1 MKRKIH
7 YIFDVILKMT
17 MEVYA
22 NEFLPFIGEN
32 RKIKKILKTE
42 YQTKKG
48 RIMTLDFLCQLE
60 DNTLLNIEFQYTGP
74 NSDDLDRF
82 FDYNILSQ
90 TKFDELCETIIIL
103 FKTNKSGQKSRKI
116 GKSKSMHPTFFYL
129 GDIDFMKILNSID
142 DKVENNINLTS
153 HDEISLLL
161 MCLLPKYKNK
171 FEILK
176 NICNLHKKFEL
187 FNKER
192 IDTFE
197 AIIGIEIENFI
208 EKDKQNQLME
218 VLNMS
223 PQSKEMMENAINHA
237 IKKSV
242 EREKQQIYQQGKEE
256 GIKEGKEEGIKE
268 GKKEGKKEEK
278 EKIAKNLKKYH
289 TPEEISKITGLTLAT
304 ILKL

>member
-17 MEVYA
+17 MEAYA
-22 NEFLPFIGEN
+22 NEFLQFIGEN
-32 RKIKKILKTE
+32 RKIKKLLKTE

-60 DNTLLNIEFQYTGP
+60 DSTLLNIEFQFTGP

-129 GDIDFMKILNSID
+129 GDMDFMKILNSIG

-153 HDEISLLL
+153 LDEISLLL

-171 FEILK
+171 FEILEK
-176 NICNLHKKFEL
+176 ICNLHKKDEL
-187 FNKER
+187 FNKET

-242 EREKQQIYQQGKEE
+242 ERERKQIFQQ
-256 GIKEGKEEGIKE
+256 GKEEGIKE
-268 GKKEGKKEEK
+268 GKKEGIKEGIKEEK

>member
-1 MKRKIH
+1 MKRRIH
-7 YIFDVILKMT
+7 YIFDVILKMI
-17 MEVYA
+17 MDSYA
-22 NEFLPFIGEN
+22 NEFLEFIGEE
-32 RKIKKILKTE
+32 RKIKKVLKTE

-48 RIMTLDFLCQLE
+48 RIMTLDFLCQLQ
-60 DNTLLNIEFQYTGP
+60 DDTLLNIEFQFTGP
-74 NSDDLDRF
+74 NGYDLDRF

-90 TKFDELCETIIIL
+90 TNFDELCETSVIL
-103 FKTNKSGQKSRKI
+103 FKTNRSGQKSRKI
-116 GKSKSMHPTFFYL
+116 GKSKSMHPNFFYL
-129 GDIDFMKILNSID
+129 GDIDFMKTLNTIE
-142 DKVENNINLTS
+142 DKVENNIRLTDF
-153 HDEISLLL
+153 DEISLLL
-161 MCLLPKYKNK
+161 MCILPKYKNK

-176 NICNLHKKFEL
+176 RICNIHKKVEL
-187 FNKER
+187 LNKEK

-208 EKDKQNQLME
+208 EKNKQNQLME

-256 GIKEGKEEGIKE
+256 GIKEGKKEGI
-268 GKKEGKKEEK
+268 KEGKKEEK

>member
-17 MEVYA
+17 MEAYA
-22 NEFLPFIGEN
+22 NEFLQFIGEN
-32 RKIKKILKTE
+32 RKIKKLLKTE

-60 DNTLLNIEFQYTGP
+60 DSTLLNIEFQFTGP

-129 GDIDFMKILNSID
+129 GDMDFMKILNSIG

-153 HDEISLLL
+153 LDEISLLL

-171 FEILK
+171 FEILEK
-176 NICNLHKKFEL
+176 ICNLHKKDEL
-187 FNKER
+187 FNKET

-242 EREKQQIYQQGKEE
+242 ERERKQIFQQ
-256 GIKEGKEEGIKE
+256 GKEEGIKE
-268 GKKEGKKEEK
+268 GKKEGMKEGIKEEK